1 VPGPDSP
8 FETVLGEP
16 RARRLIKELLAHVG
30 RVRPQRWISLE
41 FPEERIQS
49 RLPAVQAIARGET
62 GCATAIQHVPIEGLT
77 PTDEGTE
84 RFLEAVAPLEQTPP
98 PGVRGFH
105 VDLAVS
111 LGFGPTSVDLKL
123 LANGLRGWC
132 ARQIETAPEGRSR
145 HVITLSGRPVRLQM
159 EKTRCLEGPG
169 RLAVFRAELPATFAR
184 AVSEGLRAWL
194 YTLLQASA
202 DRHVL
207 LFEQQDHRWSPA
219 HLRTELEASFEFPEL
234 SRVHEIWIVD
244 ARSLKLGE
252 IPAFRQILPVNAR
265 PHGVA
270 LT

>member
-1 VPGPDSP
+1 VPSPDSP

-16 RARRLIKELLAHVG
+16 RARRLIKELLAHCG

-49 RLPAVQAIARGET
+49 RPAVQAIALEET
-62 GCATAIQHVPIEGLT
+62 GRATAIQHVPIEGLT

-84 RFLEAVAPLEQTPP
+84 RLLAAVAPIEQTPL

-105 VDLAVS
+105 IDLAVS

-123 LANGLRGWC
+123 FANGLRGWC
-132 ARQIETAPEGRSR
+132 ARQIETAPEGLSM
-145 HVITLSGRPVRLQM
+145 HVITVSGRTVRLQM

-169 RLAVFRAELPATFAR
+169 RLAVFRTELPATFAT
-184 AVSEGLRAWL
+184 AVAEGLRARL

-202 DRHVL
+202 DRRVL
-207 LFEQQDHRWSPA
+207 LFEQQDHKWSPA

-234 SRVHEIWIVD
+234 SLVHETWIVD
-244 ARSLKLGE
+244 AQSLKLGE
-252 IPAFRQILPVNAR
+252 LPVFRQILPVNVRGA
-265 PHGVA
+265 HV
-270 LT
+270 